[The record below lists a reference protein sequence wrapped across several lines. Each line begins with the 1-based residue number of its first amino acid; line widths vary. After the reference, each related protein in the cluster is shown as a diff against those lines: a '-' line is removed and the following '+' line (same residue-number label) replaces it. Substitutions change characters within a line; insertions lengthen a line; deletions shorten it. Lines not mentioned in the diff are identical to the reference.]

1 MSENR
6 PQMTVQSAV
15 EVVAAVVD
23 VEQGEKVLRIYR
35 EEQAPVDFVCMAHS
49 TARAEMLD
57 LLGIGETAKAIVMC
71 MVSRQTGVRLL
82 KRLGRELEMRSRTRN
97 RVCHS
102 DYRHWSAVAQAA
114 DRSRRGA
121 KGGQPDAPDE
131 KNDGFDVVAVVM
143 ERGYTNVAMDAARK
157 AGARGGTS
165 DSDGAVLRKMRL
177 NDFSVSKFR
186 PKRKSCFLWCE
197 AMSETAGYDGADW
210 RRSE

>member
-35 EEQAPVDFVCMAHS
+35 EEQAPVDFVCMAHG
-49 TARAEMLD
+49 TARTEMLD

-82 KRLGRELEMRSRTRN
+82 KGSDASWKAISRTRN

-114 DRSRRGA
+114 DRCRRGA
-121 KGGQPDAPDE
+121 KGGQPDARDRE
-131 KNDGFDVVAVVM
+131 
-143 ERGYTNVAMDAARK
+143 ERR
-157 AGARGGTS
+157 
-165 DSDGAVLRKMRL
+165 
-177 NDFSVSKFR
+177 F
-186 PKRKSCFLWCE
+186 
-197 AMSETAGYDGADW
+197 
-210 RRSE
+210 

>member
-35 EEQAPVDFVCMAHS
+35 EEQAPVDFVCMAHG
-49 TARAEMLD
+49 TARTEMLD

-82 KRLGRELEMRSRTRN
+82 KRLGRELEMRYPGRARP
-97 RVCHS
+97 VHA
-102 DYRHWSAVAQAA
+102 AV
-114 DRSRRGA
+114 RSFQR
-121 KGGQPDAPDE
+121 
-131 KNDGFDVVAVVM
+131 
-143 ERGYTNVAMDAARK
+143 
-157 AGARGGTS
+157 
-165 DSDGAVLRKMRL
+165 AVLRKMRL

-186 PKRKSCFLWCE
+186 PKRKSCSSWCE
-197 AMSETAGYDGADW
+197 AMRNS
-210 RRSE
+210 RL